1 MTATREDRLDQ
12 QAMDWATSC
21 GATEQRLAEMEQR
34 CSSQELSLSALR
46 LWRGRSITLL
56 NLIHD
61 SLLESELPPEGD
73 GDGLTAEK
81 CQEVR
86 KRIGAFLDERDE

>member
-12 QAMDWATSC
+12 QAMEWATRC
-21 GATEQRLAEMEQR
+21 GATEQRLAAMERR

-46 LWRGRSITLL
+46 LWRGRAIQRLGD
-56 NLIHD
+56 IHEA
-61 SLLESELPPEGD
+61 LLEAELEPEGD
-73 GDGLTAEK
+73 GDGLSAER
-81 CQEVR
+81 CQVLR